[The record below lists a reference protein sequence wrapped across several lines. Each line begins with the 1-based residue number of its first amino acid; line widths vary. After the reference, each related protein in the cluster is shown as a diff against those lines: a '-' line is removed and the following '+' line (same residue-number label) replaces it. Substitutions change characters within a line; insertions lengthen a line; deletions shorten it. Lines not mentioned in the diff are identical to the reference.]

1 MIEAFT
7 ARSGAPSLRIDGK
20 ALHSPYDPAREAER
34 FVREILGSEPPSTV
48 VVLGEGLGHVA
59 SAVSRL
65 HPRARI
71 LRITYSEEVARA
83 AIDGPGPGWHPG
95 MSSSVA
101 DFLRLQLG
109 ELDIEGLRVVEW
121 PPSARLF
128 PHSALAANEA
138 VRQVVQELNGSF
150 VTSVASGRIWVSNTI
165 ANFLAIDTPLSGR
178 PCAPDR
184 PIVIAASGP
193 TLEQAADCI
202 TDVRAHVDIWALPSS
217 CLCLLEA
224 GLAPDLVIMT
234 DPGFYSMH
242 HMHFFPLAC
251 PIAMPLSAARG
262 TWSLPRTGNGP
273 IGPYLL
279 AQPVLFEQALLE
291 ASGIIAKIIPP
302 HGTVAA
308 TAIDL
313 ALSSTRGPV
322 VAAGLDMCLLDMLSH
337 ARPNA
342 FDRLLHLRASRLEP
356 HHSLSFHRAMAQHAE
371 KAPGMPGV
379 RVSPSLRTYAG
390 WFDQS
395 REGTLER
402 TYRLLPSPVP
412 LRGLRSLAPNDLRGL
427 VKGASASLSG
437 PQLNLPGA
445 YPTYKARKAIVQRL
459 VRAWAAE
466 MARAQT
472 SLHDPD
478 GISLLDRFPDA
489 ISLAY
494 VISPRLLVETRK
506 KERLG
511 DTEGARRVGADMFES
526 CISFLHRLTEKIL
539 DDA

>member
-34 FVREILGSEPPSTV
+34 FVREILGSQAPSTV

-65 HPRARI
+65 YPQART
-71 LRITYSEEVARA
+71 LRITYAEEVARA

-95 MSSSVA
+95 MASSLA

-128 PHSALAANEA
+128 PYIARAANEA
-138 VRQVVQELNGSF
+138 VRQVVQELNGSI
-150 VTSVASGRIWVSNTI
+150 VTSVAAGRIWIRNSI
-165 ANFLAIDTPLSGR
+165 ANYLAIDTPLSGR

-202 TDVRAHVDIWALPSS
+202 ADVRGHVDIWALPSS
-217 CLCLLEA
+217 CLCLLKA
-224 GLAPDLVIMT
+224 GLEPDLVIMT
-234 DPGFYSMH
+234 DPGFYSMY
-242 HMHFFPLAC
+242 HMHFFPLGC

-262 TWSLPRTGNGP
+262 TWSLPRAGNRPTGP
-273 IGPYLL
+273 FLL

-291 ASGIIAKIIPP
+291 ASGMSAKIIPP

-313 ALSSTRGPV
+313 ALSSTRAPV
-322 VAAGLDMCLLDMLSH
+322 VVAGLDMCLLDMLSH

-342 FDRLLHLRASRLEP
+342 FDKLLHLRASRLEP

-371 KAPGMPGV
+371 KVPGMPGV

-390 WFDQS
+390 WFDES
-395 REGTLER
+395 REGTSER
-402 TYRLLPSPVP
+402 TYRLLPAAVP
-412 LRGLRSLAPNDLRGL
+412 LRGLRPLTPNDLRGL
-427 VKGASASLSG
+427 LKGASSSMSG
-437 PQLNLPGA
+437 PQLKLPEA

-459 VRAWAAE
+459 LKAWAAD
-466 MARAQT
+466 MTRAQT
-472 SLHDPD
+472 SLRHPD
-478 GISLLDRFPDA
+478 SLSPLERFPDA
-489 ISLAY
+489 LSLAY

-511 DTEGARRVGADMFES
+511 DKEGARRVGVDMLET
-526 CISFLHRLTEKIL
+526 CISFLHRLAKKTL